1 MYINFP
7 SIRSRKDIFGK
18 SQIVTYLFA
27 NTDWNV
33 FLPIKLLF
41 VISTEKLYFL
51 TSKKVALK
59 ISCTLSLLL
68 Q

>member
-7 SIRSRKDIFGK
+7 SLRSWKDIFGK
-18 SQIVTYLFA
+18 NQVVTYLFA

-41 VISTEKLYFL
+41 VISTKKLYFL
-51 TSKKVALK
+51 FSDF
-59 ISCTLSLLL
+59 
-68 Q
+68 